1 MNIYNRYSID
11 YIWSIFVS
19 ERFCIYAPRSHTY
32 DIRSRYIRYQ
42 LVLYSLAFN
51 RLRAQIDKSMK
62 HKFTVV
68 IESNDDSEDRE
79 VVKDCL
85 QDWIEMNCGQEKD
98 LGGYPDW
105 KSAVVE

>member
-1 MNIYNRYSID
+1 MFLKRKEISDNRLTP
-11 YIWSIFVS
+11 
-19 ERFCIYAPRSHTY
+19 AG
-32 DIRSRYIRYQ
+32 IRSI
-42 LVLYSLAFN
+42 
-51 RLRAQIDKSMK
+51 MK

-85 QDWIEMNCGQEKD
+85 KDWLEMNCGQEKY

-105 KSAVVE
+105 KSAEIE

>member
-1 MNIYNRYSID
+1 MDENAYSSLVTNHPL
-11 YIWSIFVS
+11 W
-19 ERFCIYAPRSHTY
+19 
-32 DIRSRYIRYQ
+32 DINTS
-42 LVLYSLAFN
+42 N
-51 RLRAQIDKSMK
+51 ME

-85 QDWIEMNCGQEKD
+85 QDWLEMNCGQEKD

-105 KSAVVE
+105 KSAEVE